1 MTAGTLPEMWQELCL
16 IGIIPEGGSEIQFAG
31 ATEDITAMEWMEK
44 PMSGIQL
51 VNGGHA
57 AKYEKNTDES
67 ITMKVYPLK
76 ADDGTTDSFVQ
87 LFHPQDTADSTQP
100 ILAVNTLTRKKFG
113 IILLWAEDLPATA
126 GAIPD
131 AAKTAYRIQCVNAYL
146 TSYKLDY
153 SEKVMSA
160 ELTFKWT
167 PFTKAA
173 VANKREESTDGSVQL
188 PAAITTATSF

>member
-31 ATEDITAMEWMEK
+31 ATEDITAIEWMEK

-67 ITMKVYPLK
+67 ITLKVYPLK
-76 ADDGTTDSFVQ
+76 ADNATTDSFVQ
-87 LFHPQDTADSTQP
+87 LFHPQATPDTTQP
-100 ILAVNTLTRKKFG
+100 IMVANTLTRKKFG
-113 IILLWAEDLPATA
+113 IILLWAETLPATA
-126 GAIPD
+126 GAIP
-131 AAKTAYRIQCVNAYL
+131 AAEKTAYRIQCVNAYM
-146 TSYKLDY
+146 TAYKLDY
-153 SEKVMSA
+153 SEKVLSA

-173 VANKREESTDGSVQL
+173 VANKREESTTGATQL
-188 PAAITTATSF
+188 PAAITTATGF

>member
-16 IGIIPEGGSEIQFAG
+16 IGLIPEGGSEIQLAA
-31 ATEDITAMEWMEK
+31 ATEDITAFEWMEK

-76 ADDGTTDSFVQ
+76 ADDATTDSFVQ
-87 LFHPQDTADSTQP
+87 LFHPQGTPDTTQP
-100 ILAVNTLTRKKFG
+100 IMVANSLTRKKFG
-113 IILLWAEDLPATA
+113 LILLWAETLPATA
-126 GAIPD
+126 GAIP
-131 AAKTAYRIQCVNAYL
+131 AEGKTAYRIQCVNAYM

-153 SEKVMSA
+153 SEKVLSA

-173 VANKREESTDGSVQL
+173 VANKREESTTGATQL
-188 PAAITTATSF
+188 PAAITSATGF